1 MVPRDDVPTHIPS
14 YSFRECRFS
23 PSLLFLLPAG
33 SRRDVTVAA
42 RHVALIRPGA
52 AEAQSDDTYEV
63 DDCFGSDLGTAEAY
77 KRVLH
82 PSVKSVVDG
91 FNAAALTMGCTG
103 SGKSTLL
110 HGRSGDGTARLA
122 IKALFEALH
131 NKAAH
136 VGLALSQHK
145 ASGGGGQ
152 AMEFAVDASFCEVY
166 EERVR
171 DLFAGDNANRAGKS
185 NQKREGSFLEVEES
199 SDEGWHVA
207 GLTNRSAPDA
217 QSLQQAYAAALN
229 QRVTGLSEYGHSKH
243 DRAASILTLKVSQYV
258 PGLPER
264 DGSMTPSQHLV
275 NTLII
280 ADCPGAEPL
289 AMDPAVLRLREGAR
303 LNRAVLSMAGVV
315 RALATQR
322 REFAGHGD
330 SVLTKVLSEP
340 LGGNCSTTFIGTLKL
355 GEWERSAA
363 VMDLLENARRATTF
377 PVVNDDAARGLQQR
391 LRSRMLQINDARE
404 TYREQV
410 QSTGADGIDPQNIG
424 LQMAKLHELEGRLL
438 EERGDKVELLQEK
451 EALLERLQR
460 LNGMDKENLAEKEE
474 LQAALIRSEEDRL
487 EIARAL
493 VEVQLEANEAQ
504 LAAEKTRHD
513 LVERVHELEAR
524 AIASEVRV
532 KGAEQG
538 FGEMR
543 EKSGGLEVK
552 NEQLRLALQQ
562 TREELETDLTTL
574 RSEHADVMGEVGG
587 LKAQN
592 ADLIVDVDELRKR
605 LAYEQRRA
613 EEAEAERD
621 DFRAVAEKEGGT
633 LQKKVEAAERAAEE
647 AIATAEASKNRL
659 VSAAEQERDEAVAA
673 AKISRE
679 NAVKAAQ
686 EERDEEVSKARAAKD
701 RAVDD
706 IRKEMKA
713 LVFEARREKEEAV
726 AAAHADKTSTTAYL
740 ENDRDARVAKAEKD
754 KEEAVQKAQRDM
766 LSAVAEA
773 HKERD
778 EAVEKADK
786 LAARE
791 VTQAL
796 EERDNAVRKF
806 TTETTRLRELADT
819 ALSKIDGAT
828 RALEAS
834 KSNENRA
841 RVEADRALGECAQ
854 LKEKLETSR
863 AEYTSRINEYMLQ
876 VGELERGAQVLQ
888 VDPNSEHVL
897 RPSQLSDAAQAMAK
911 DLHRAAAAQ
920 VAEYRHE
927 TEQLHDNLVKTQRD
941 LRALYAGYRALR
953 HRYEDVAP
961 VVITEHG
968 ESKAAAAPHED
979 EILKSPPT
987 PAQAKDSQGDTRGLA
1002 SKLADLKEENAK
1014 LSQALRLAALD
1025 GRGPLAPANANRGDI
1040 ANNFASGD
1048 SKQIDSGNGDSVLFF
1063 DGEKKRSGELDTEM
1077 TGSKPA
1083 KPQDTFGFTGGHND
1097 NARLRAENSRLQQAI
1112 DSLKKVR
1119 PSTSEEDV
1127 QRENGKLK
1135 VQLAALANMDK
1146 TRAQLAHEL
1155 AEIKTKLS
1163 EKEKEILD
1171 TKNHNARNA
1180 FTEQR
1185 AAIKE
1190 FTTRVQAE
1198 LEKENR
1204 NLQTRSA
1211 MAEEQIKEI
1220 NAYMA
1225 QSTLA
1230 YQKEIMRLRS
1240 IIQATAPERL
1250 RSPRG
1255 LGQGGGGGGQGN
1267 NATTTL
1273 GEKQHRDDLVSK
1285 STAGLNLDKMRKSTV
1300 GFNAVSALRSS
1311 QGRNNA
1317 PAVDRWV
1324 NDGH

>member
-1 MVPRDDVPTHIPS
+1 M
-14 YSFRECRFS
+14 
-23 PSLLFLLPAG
+23 
-33 SRRDVTVAA
+33 TVAA
-42 RHVALIRPGA
+42 RHVSLIRPGA
-52 AEAQSDDTYEV
+52 TEAQSDDTYEV

-77 KRVLH
+77 KRILH
-82 PSVKSVVDG
+82 PSVKQVVDG

-103 SGKSTLL
+103 TGKSTLL
-110 HGRSGDGTARLA
+110 HGRSGDGTVRLA

-152 AMEFAVDASFCEVY
+152 SMEFAVDASFCEIY

-171 DLFAGDNANRAGKS
+171 DLFANDQSGRSRGGGSRDK
-185 NQKREGSFLEVEES
+185 KEGSFLEVEES

-207 GLTNRSAPDA
+207 GLTSRSAPDA
-217 QSLQQAYAAALN
+217 QSLQNAYAAALN

-243 DRAASILTLKVSQYV
+243 DRAASILTLRVSQYV

-264 DGSMTPSQHLV
+264 DGTMTPAAHLV
-275 NTLII
+275 NTLVI

-340 LGGNCSTTFIGTLKL
+340 LGGNCATTIVGTLRL

-377 PVVNDDAARGLQQR
+377 PVVCDDAARGLQQR
-391 LRSRMLQINDARE
+391 LRSRLLQINDARE

-438 EERGDKVELLQEK
+438 EERGDKAELLAEK

-493 VEVQLEANEAQ
+493 VEVQLEANEAA
-504 LAAEKTRHD
+504 LEAEKTRHD

-543 EKSGGLEVK
+543 EKSGSLEVK
-552 NEQLRLALQQ
+552 NEQLRLALEQ
-562 TREELETDLTTL
+562 TREELEGDLTAL
-574 RSEHADVMGEVGG
+574 RGEHADVMGEVGG
-587 LKAQN
+587 LKARN
-592 ADLIVDVDELRKR
+592 DDLVADVDDLRKR
-605 LAYEQRRA
+605 LTMEQRRA

-621 DFRAVAEKEGGT
+621 DFRAVAEKESGT
-633 LQKKVEAAERAAEE
+633 LQKKVEAAEKAAEE
-647 AIATAEASKNRL
+647 AIAVAETQKTRL
-659 VSAAEQERDEAVAA
+659 VQSAQQERDEAVAA
-673 AKISRE
+673 ARESRE
-679 NAVKAAQ
+679 KAVKAAQ
-686 EERDEEVSKARAAKD
+686 EERDEEVAKARAARD
-701 RAVDD
+701 RAVED

-726 AAAHADKTSTTAYL
+726 AAAHADKASTTAYL

-754 KEEAVQKAQRDM
+754 RDEAVTKAQRDM
-766 LSAVAEA
+766 LSNVAEA
-773 HKERD
+773 QKDKE
-778 EAVEKADK
+778 EAVEKANEM
-786 LAARE
+786 ARRE
-791 VTQAL
+791 VAEAL
-796 EERDNAVRKF
+796 RERDAVTRKYD
-806 TTETTRLRELADT
+806 TETKRLRELADN
-819 ALSKIDGAT
+819 ALGKIEGVA

-834 KSNENRA
+834 KSAENRA
-841 RVEADRALGECAQ
+841 RVEADRATGECAQ
-854 LKEKLETSR
+854 LKEKLETAR
-863 AEYTSRINEYMLQ
+863 GEYTARINEYMLQ
-876 VGELERGAQVLQ
+876 VGELERGASVLS

-897 RPSQLSDAAQAMAK
+897 RPSQLSQAAQAMAK

-927 TEQLHDNLVKTQRD
+927 TEQLHARLAASQRD
-941 LRALYAGYRALR
+941 LRALHAGYRALR

-961 VVITEHG
+961 VVVTEEG
-968 ESKAAAAPHED
+968 ESRAAAAPHED
-979 EILKSPPT
+979 EILATPPT
-987 PAQAKDSQGDTRGLA
+987 PAEAKGADVRSLA

-1014 LSQALRLAALD
+1014 LQQALRLAALD
-1025 GRGPLAPANANRGDI
+1025 GRGPLAPATGGGEEEEDVFARGGGGGGGTRDE
-1040 ANNFASGD
+1040 
-1048 SKQIDSGNGDSVLFF
+1048 NGDVLFF
-1063 DGEKKRSGELDTEM
+1063 DGGAPRGAEGAAAVPSGEDPASLKPVSKA
-1077 TGSKPA
+1077 SKPH
-1083 KPQDTFGFTGGHND
+1083 DTFNYAGGRNE
-1097 NARLRAENSRLQQAI
+1097 NARLRAENARLQQAI

-1119 PSTSEEDV
+1119 PTTSEEDV
-1127 QRENGKLK
+1127 RRENGKLK
-1135 VQLAALANMDK
+1135 VQLAALGNMDK

-1155 AEIKTKLS
+1155 AEIKTRLS
-1163 EKEKEILD
+1163 EKEKEILES
-1171 TKNHNARNA
+1171 KNHNARVA

-1190 FTTRVQAE
+1190 FTDRVQAE

-1255 LGQGGGGGGQGN
+1255 IGGGGGGG
-1267 NATTTL
+1267 
-1273 GEKQHRDDLVSK
+1273 GERGGDHPLRKSK
-1285 STAGLNLDKMRKSTV
+1285 AGLDAVRVAGGMNRSFDARKSGAGPPV
-1300 GFNAVSALRSS
+1300 ARPA
-1311 QGRNNA
+1311 NA
-1317 PAVDRWV
+1317 PAVDKWV
-1324 NDGH
+1324 NDGL

>member
-1 MVPRDDVPTHIPS
+1 M
-14 YSFRECRFS
+14 
-23 PSLLFLLPAG
+23 
-33 SRRDVTVAA
+33 TVAA
-42 RHVALIRPGA
+42 RHVSLIRPGA
-52 AEAQSDDTYEV
+52 TEAQSDDTYEV

-77 KRVLH
+77 KRILH
-82 PSVKSVVDG
+82 PSVKQVVDG
-91 FNAAALTMGCTG
+91 FNAAALTVGCTG

-171 DLFAGDNANRAGKS
+171 DLFANDQSGRSRGGGSGAK
-185 NQKREGSFLEVEES
+185 KEGSFLEVEES

-207 GLTNRSAPDA
+207 GLTSRSAPDA
-217 QSLQQAYAAALN
+217 QSLQNAYAAALN

-243 DRAASILTLKVSQYV
+243 DRAASVLTLRVSQYV

-264 DGSMTPSQHLV
+264 DGTMTSAQHLV
-275 NTLII
+275 NTLVI

-340 LGGNCSTTFIGTLKL
+340 LGGNCATTIVGTLRL

-363 VMDLLENARRATTF
+363 VMDLLDNARRATTF
-377 PVVNDDAARGLQQR
+377 PVVCDDAARGLQQR

-438 EERGDKVELLQEK
+438 EERGDKAELLAEK

-493 VEVQLEANEAQ
+493 VEVQLEANEAA
-504 LAAEKTRHD
+504 LEAEKTRHD

-543 EKSGGLEVK
+543 EKSGSLEVK
-552 NEQLRLALQQ
+552 NEQLRIALEQ
-562 TREELETDLTTL
+562 TREELEADLTAL
-574 RSEHADVMGEVGG
+574 RGEHADVMGEVGG
-587 LKAQN
+587 LKARN
-592 ADLIVDVDELRKR
+592 DDLVSDVDDLRKR
-605 LAYEQRRA
+605 LAMEVRRA
-613 EEAEAERD
+613 EEAESERD
-621 DFRAVAEKEGGT
+621 DFRAVAEKESGT
-633 LQKKVEAAERAAEE
+633 LQKKVEAAEKAAEE
-647 AIATAEASKNRL
+647 AIGVAETQKTRL
-659 VSAAEQERDEAVAA
+659 VQAAQQERDEAVAA
-673 AKISRE
+673 ARESRE
-679 NAVKAAQ
+679 KAVKAAH
-686 EERDEEVSKARAAKD
+686 EERDEEVAKARAARD
-701 RAVDD
+701 RAVED

-726 AAAHADKTSTTAYL
+726 AAAHADKASTTAYL

-754 KEEAVQKAQRDM
+754 RDEAVAKAQRDM
-766 LSAVAEA
+766 LSNVAEA
-773 HKERD
+773 QKHRD
-778 EAVEKADK
+778 EAVDKAND
-786 LAARE
+786 LAKRE
-791 VTQAL
+791 VDEAIR
-796 EERDNAVRKF
+796 ERDAVTRKYD
-806 TTETTRLRELADT
+806 TETKRLRELADN
-819 ALSKIDGAT
+819 ALGKIEGVA

-834 KSNENRA
+834 KSAENRA
-841 RVEADRALGECAQ
+841 RVEADRATGECAQ
-854 LKEKLETSR
+854 LKEKLETAR
-863 AEYTSRINEYMLQ
+863 GEFTARINEYMLQ
-876 VGELERGAQVLQ
+876 VGELERGASVLS

-897 RPSQLSDAAQAMAK
+897 RPSQLSQAAQAMAK

-920 VAEYRHE
+920 VAEYRNE
-927 TEQLHDNLVKTQRD
+927 TEQLHARLASTQRD
-941 LRALYAGYRALR
+941 LRALHAGYRALR

-961 VVITEHG
+961 VVVTEDG
-968 ESKAAAAPHED
+968 EGRAAAAPHED
-979 EILKSPPT
+979 ELLAAPPT
-987 PAQAKDSQGDTRGLA
+987 PAEAKGADVRSLA

-1014 LSQALRLAALD
+1014 LQQALRLAALD
-1025 GRGPLAPANANRGDI
+1025 GRGPLAPANGGEEENDAFFHEKRDGEEREERRDE
-1040 ANNFASGD
+1040 
-1048 SKQIDSGNGDSVLFF
+1048 NGAVLFF
-1063 DGEKKRSGELDTEM
+1063 DGGAPRGAENAAPLANSADPSAVSRL
-1077 TGSKPA
+1077 SKA
-1083 KPQDTFGFTGGHND
+1083 SKAASKDTFNYTGGNE
-1097 NARLRAENSRLQQAI
+1097 NARLRAENARLQQAI

-1119 PSTSEEDV
+1119 PTTSEEDV
-1127 QRENGKLK
+1127 RRENGKLK
-1135 VQLAALANMDK
+1135 VQLAALGNMDK

-1155 AEIKTKLS
+1155 AEIKTRLS
-1163 EKEKEILD
+1163 EKEKEILES
-1171 TKNHNARNA
+1171 KNHNARAA

-1190 FTTRVQAE
+1190 FTDRVQAE

-1255 LGQGGGGGGQGN
+1255 IGGGGGG
-1267 NATTTL
+1267 
-1273 GEKQHRDDLVSK
+1273 GETGGERPKNLRASK
-1285 STAGLNLDKMRKSTV
+1285 AGLDAVRAVGGMNRSFETRKSGAGAPAARHV
-1300 GFNAVSALRSS
+1300 
-1311 QGRNNA
+1311 NA
-1317 PAVDRWV
+1317 PAVDKWV
-1324 NDGH
+1324 NDGI

>member
-1 MVPRDDVPTHIPS
+1 MHRLGQVHA
-14 YSFRECRFS
+14 
-23 PSLLFLLPAG
+23 PA
-33 SRRDVTVAA
+33 R
-42 RHVALIRPGA
+42 AL
-52 AEAQSDDTYEV
+52 
-63 DDCFGSDLGTAEAY
+63 
-77 KRVLH
+77 
-82 PSVKSVVDG
+82 
-91 FNAAALTMGCTG
+91 
-103 SGKSTLL
+103 
-110 HGRSGDGTARLA
+110 GDGTARLA

-136 VGLALSQHK
+136 AGLALSQHK

-171 DLFAGDNANRAGKS
+171 DLFVNDQSGRSRGGGSGAK
-185 NQKREGSFLEVEES
+185 KEGSFLEVEES

-207 GLTNRSAPDA
+207 GLTSRSAPDA
-217 QSLQQAYAAALN
+217 QSLQNAYAAALN

-243 DRAASILTLKVSQYV
+243 DRAASVLTLRVSQYV

-264 DGSMTPSQHLV
+264 DGTMTSAQHLV
-275 NTLII
+275 NTLVI

-340 LGGNCSTTFIGTLKL
+340 LGGNCATTIVGTLRL

-363 VMDLLENARRATTF
+363 VMDLLDNARRATTF
-377 PVVNDDAARGLQQR
+377 PVVCDDAARGLQQR

-438 EERGDKVELLQEK
+438 EERGDKAELLAEK

-493 VEVQLEANEAQ
+493 VEVQLEANEAA
-504 LAAEKTRHD
+504 LEAEKTRHD

-543 EKSGGLEVK
+543 EKSGSLEVK
-552 NEQLRLALQQ
+552 NEQLRIALEQ
-562 TREELETDLTTL
+562 TREELEADLTAL
-574 RSEHADVMGEVGG
+574 RGEHADVMGEVGG
-587 LKAQN
+587 LKARN
-592 ADLIVDVDELRKR
+592 DDLVSDVDDLRKR
-605 LAYEQRRA
+605 LAMEVRRA
-613 EEAEAERD
+613 EEAESERD
-621 DFRAVAEKEGGT
+621 DFRAVAEKESGT
-633 LQKKVEAAERAAEE
+633 LQKKVEAAEKAAEE
-647 AIATAEASKNRL
+647 AIGVAETQKTRL
-659 VSAAEQERDEAVAA
+659 VQAAQQERDEAVAA
-673 AKISRE
+673 ARESRE
-679 NAVKAAQ
+679 KAVKAAH
-686 EERDEEVSKARAAKD
+686 EERDEEVAKARAARD
-701 RAVDD
+701 RAVED

-726 AAAHADKTSTTAYL
+726 AAAHADKASTTAYL

-754 KEEAVQKAQRDM
+754 RDEAVAKAQRDM
-766 LSAVAEA
+766 LSNVAEA
-773 HKERD
+773 QKERD
-778 EAVEKADK
+778 EAVDKATD
-786 LAARE
+786 LAKRE
-791 VTQAL
+791 VDEAIR
-796 EERDNAVRKF
+796 ERDAVTRKYD
-806 TTETTRLRELADT
+806 TETKRLRELADN
-819 ALSKIDGAT
+819 ALGKIEGVA

-834 KSNENRA
+834 KSAENRA
-841 RVEADRALGECAQ
+841 RVEADRATGECAQ
-854 LKEKLETSR
+854 LKEKLETAR
-863 AEYTSRINEYMLQ
+863 GEYSARINEYMLQ
-876 VGELERGAQVLQ
+876 VGELERGASVLS

-897 RPSQLSDAAQAMAK
+897 RPSQLSQAAQAMAK

-927 TEQLHDNLVKTQRD
+927 TEQLHARLAATQRD
-941 LRALYAGYRALR
+941 LRALHAGYRALR

-961 VVITEHG
+961 VVVTEDG
-968 ESKAAAAPHED
+968 EGRAAAAPHED
-979 EILKSPPT
+979 EILATPPT
-987 PAQAKDSQGDTRGLA
+987 PAEAKGADVRSLA

-1014 LSQALRLAALD
+1014 LQQALRLAALD
-1025 GRGPLAPANANRGDI
+1025 GRGPLAPANGGEEEDDAFFQEKRDGGGGERRDE
-1040 ANNFASGD
+1040 
-1048 SKQIDSGNGDSVLFF
+1048 NGAVLFF
-1063 DGEKKRSGELDTEM
+1063 DGGAPRGAENAAPVANSADPSAVSRP
-1077 TGSKPA
+1077 SKA
-1083 KPQDTFGFTGGHND
+1083 SKASKDTFNYTGGNE
-1097 NARLRAENSRLQQAI
+1097 NARLRAENARLQQAI

-1119 PSTSEEDV
+1119 PTTSEEDV
-1127 QRENGKLK
+1127 RRENGKLK
-1135 VQLAALANMDK
+1135 VQLAALGNMDK

-1155 AEIKTKLS
+1155 AEIKTRLS
-1163 EKEKEILD
+1163 EKEKEILES
-1171 TKNHNARNA
+1171 KNHTARAA

-1190 FTTRVQAE
+1190 FTDRVQAE

-1230 YQKEIMRLRS
+1230 YRK
-1240 IIQATAPERL
+1240 
-1250 RSPRG
+1250 
-1255 LGQGGGGGGQGN
+1255 
-1267 NATTTL
+1267 
-1273 GEKQHRDDLVSK
+1273 
-1285 STAGLNLDKMRKSTV
+1285 TAGSGPSYRPRRRSGCEPARDRRRRRRRRRRGGRRPSKNLGAAKAGLDAVRAVGGMNRSFDARKS
-1300 GFNAVSALRSS
+1300 GAGPPAARHA
-1311 QGRNNA
+1311 NA
-1317 PAVDRWV
+1317 PAVDKWV
-1324 NDGH
+1324 NDGINDR

>member
-1 MVPRDDVPTHIPS
+1 M
-14 YSFRECRFS
+14 
-23 PSLLFLLPAG
+23 
-33 SRRDVTVAA
+33 TVAA

-52 AEAQSDDTYEV
+52 TEAQSDDTYEV

-77 KRVLH
+77 KRILH
-82 PSVKSVVDG
+82 PSVKQVVDG
-91 FNAAALTMGCTG
+91 FNAAALTVGCTG
-103 SGKSTLL
+103 TGKSTLL

-171 DLFAGDNANRAGKS
+171 DLFANDQSGRSRGGGGGSGAK
-185 NQKREGSFLEVEES
+185 KEGSFLEVEES

-207 GLTNRSAPDA
+207 GLTSRSAPDA
-217 QSLQQAYAAALN
+217 QSLQNAYAAALN

-243 DRAASILTLKVSQYV
+243 DRAASILTLRVSQYV

-264 DGSMTPSQHLV
+264 DGTMTPASHLV
-275 NTLII
+275 NTLVI

-303 LNRAVLSMAGVV
+303 LNRAVLSLAGVV

-330 SVLTKVLSEP
+330 SVLTKILSEP
-340 LGGNCSTTFIGTLKL
+340 LGGNCATTVVGTLRL

-377 PVVNDDAARGLQQR
+377 PVVCDDAARGLQQR
-391 LRSRMLQINDARE
+391 LRSRLLQINDARE

-438 EERGDKVELLQEK
+438 EERGDKAELLAEK

-493 VEVQLEANEAQ
+493 VEVQLEANEAA
-504 LAAEKTRHD
+504 LEAEKTRHD

-532 KGAEQG
+532 KGAEQS

-543 EKSGGLEVK
+543 EKSGSLEVK
-552 NEQLRLALQQ
+552 NEQLRLALEQ
-562 TREELETDLTTL
+562 TREELEADLTAL
-574 RSEHADVMGEVGG
+574 RGEHADVMGEVGG

-592 ADLIVDVDELRKR
+592 HDLIADVDDLRKR
-605 LAYEQRRA
+605 LAMEVRRA
-613 EEAEAERD
+613 EEAESERD
-621 DFRAVAEKEGGT
+621 DFRAVAEKESGT
-633 LQKKVEAAERAAEE
+633 LQKKVEAAEKAAEE
-647 AIATAEASKNRL
+647 AIAVAETQKTRL
-659 VSAAEQERDEAVAA
+659 VQAAQQERDEAVAA
-673 AKISRE
+673 ARESRE
-679 NAVKAAQ
+679 KAVKAAQ
-686 EERDEEVSKARAAKD
+686 EERDEEVAKARAARD
-701 RAVDD
+701 RAVED

-726 AAAHADKTSTTAYL
+726 AAAHADKASTTAYL

-754 KEEAVQKAQRDM
+754 RDEAVQKAQRDM
-766 LSAVAEA
+766 LSNVAEA
-773 HKERD
+773 QKEKE
-778 EAVEKADK
+778 EAVEKANE
-786 LAARE
+786 LARRE
-791 VTQAL
+791 VADAIR
-796 EERDNAVRKF
+796 ERDAVTRKYD
-806 TTETTRLRELADT
+806 TETKRLRELADN
-819 ALSKIDGAT
+819 ALGKIEGVA

-834 KSNENRA
+834 KSAENRA
-841 RVEADRALGECAQ
+841 RVEADRATGECAQ
-854 LKEKLETSR
+854 LKEKLETAR
-863 AEYTSRINEYMLQ
+863 GEYTARINEYMLQ
-876 VGELERGAQVLQ
+876 VGELERGASVLS

-897 RPSQLSDAAQAMAK
+897 RPSQLSQAAQAMAK

-927 TEQLHDNLVKTQRD
+927 TEQLHARLAASQRD
-941 LRALYAGYRALR
+941 LRALHAGYRALR

-961 VVITEHG
+961 VVVTEDG
-968 ESKAAAAPHED
+968 ESRAAAAPHED
-979 EILKSPPT
+979 EILATPPT
-987 PAQAKDSQGDTRGLA
+987 PAEAKGADVRSLA

-1014 LSQALRLAALD
+1014 LQQALRLAALD
-1025 GRGPLAPANANRGDI
+1025 GRGPLAPAAEGEEEEETFARGGGVERDE
-1040 ANNFASGD
+1040 
-1048 SKQIDSGNGDSVLFF
+1048 NGEVLFF
-1063 DGEKKRSGELDTEM
+1063 DGGVSRGAEGALPVSNGKDLASRV
-1077 TGSKPA
+1077 SKVS
-1083 KPQDTFGFTGGHND
+1083 KPQDTFGYTGGNE
-1097 NARLRAENSRLQQAI
+1097 NARLRAENARLQQAI

-1119 PSTSEEDV
+1119 PTTSEEDV
-1127 QRENGKLK
+1127 RRENGKLK
-1135 VQLAALANMDK
+1135 VQLAALGNMDK

-1155 AEIKTKLS
+1155 AEIKTRLS
-1163 EKEKEILD
+1163 EKEKEILE
-1171 TKNHNARNA
+1171 TKNHNARVA
-1180 FTEQR
+1180 FNEQR

-1190 FTTRVQAE
+1190 FTDRVQAE

-1255 LGQGGGGGGQGN
+1255 IGGGGGGG
-1267 NATTTL
+1267 
-1273 GEKQHRDDLVSK
+1273 GERGGDHPL
-1285 STAGLNLDKMRKSTV
+1285 RKSKV
-1300 GFNAVSALRSS
+1300 GLDAVRAVGAMNRSFDARKS
-1311 QGRNNA
+1311 GAGPPVVRPANA
-1317 PAVDRWV
+1317 PAVDKWV
-1324 NDGH
+1324 NDGL